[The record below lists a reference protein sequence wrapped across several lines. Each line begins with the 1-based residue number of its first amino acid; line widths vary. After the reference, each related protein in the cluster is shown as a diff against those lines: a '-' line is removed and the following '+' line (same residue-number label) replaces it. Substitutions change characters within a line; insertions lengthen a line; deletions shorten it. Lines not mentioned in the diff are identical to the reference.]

1 MTEEENV
8 SRKKRIPFVSART
21 LREGSVGLLL
31 LVGLGVLGIV
41 VLWLNRFTASN
52 KSYTAI
58 VEFDNAGGMQK
69 GAVVRYRG
77 VKVGR
82 INSIQPGPNNVEVEI
97 EISQTDLIIPKD
109 VSVEANQ
116 SGLIS
121 ESIIDITPKKSLPS
135 GATIAGPLDPNCDR
149 SLVVCNGSRLQ
160 GVIGIS
166 MDELIRTTSRLATA
180 YTKPEFYAN
189 VNNALKNTS
198 VAASQIAKLSEEI
211 VKLTKNSQQQ
221 LGDFAVAAKS
231 VSNAADKL
239 SISTS
244 QAVDKLG
251 NTASEFGTTAKNVS
265 LTVNQANQFLKNLDD
280 LVVSNRSSLVT
291 TLKDISATSGQL
303 RASVDKLSPTLDRL
317 TQGELINNLES
328 LSANAAQASV
338 NLRDASKTLNDP
350 NNLIVLQR
358 TLDSARVTFENAQK
372 ITADLDQLTGNP
384 SFRKNLEQ
392 LINGLSGLVSST
404 NQIEE
409 KVQFATTLE
418 SVKTSVNSTD
428 RTKKAIANQ
437 PEIKLQIPDMVLK
450 NVTKKPVSKPIS
462 DVKTPNEKSSQ
473 ENLLK
478 RLRKYRQE
486 SQGE

>member
-8 SRKKRIPFVSART
+8 SSPKRKIPFVSART

-41 VLWLNRFTASN
+41 VLWLNRFAASG

-58 VEFDNAGGMQK
+58 VEFANAGGMQK

-97 EISQTDLIIPKD
+97 EISQPELIIPKD
-109 VSVEANQ
+109 VTVEANQ

-121 ESIIDITPKKSLPS
+121 ESIIDITPKKPFPP
-135 GATIAGPLDPNCDR
+135 GMKVADPLDPSCDR
-149 SLVVCNGSRLQ
+149 NLVVCNGSRLK
-160 GVIGIS
+160 GAIGIS
-166 MDELIRTTSRLATA
+166 MDELIRTTSRLATV
-180 YTKPEFYAN
+180 YTEPRFYAN

-198 VAASQIAKLSEEI
+198 VAAAQIAKLSGEI
-211 VKLTKNSQQQ
+211 VKLTKNSQAQ
-221 LGDFAVAAKS
+221 LGDFATAAKS
-231 VSNAADKL
+231 VSNAADKI

-244 QAVDKLG
+244 QAVDRFG

-265 LTVNQANQFLKNLDD
+265 LTVNQANQLLKNLDD

-291 TLKDISATSGQL
+291 TLKDISAASSQL
-303 RASVDKLSPTLDRL
+303 RASVDQLSPTLNRL

-338 NLRDASKTLNDP
+338 NLRDASKTLSDP
-350 NNLIVLQR
+350 NNLLVLQK
-358 TLDSARVTFENAQK
+358 TLDSARVTFENTQK
-372 ITADLDQLTGNP
+372 ITADLDELTGNP

-392 LINGLSGLVSST
+392 LVNGLSGLVSSSK
-404 NQIEE
+404 QIEQ

-418 SVKTSVNSTD
+418 SVKTSVNSSTNKT
-428 RTKKAIANQ
+428 TKVGANQ
-437 PEIKLQIPDMVLK
+437 PEIKLQIPDTALK
-450 NVTKKPVSKPIS
+450 NVTKKYVPN
-462 DVKTPNEKSSQ
+462 VKTPEAKSSQ
-473 ENLLK
+473 ENLLE

-486 SQGE
+486 SQKD

>member
-1 MTEEENV
+1 MTEENV
-8 SRKKRIPFVSART
+8 SSRKKRIPFVSART
-21 LREGSVGLLL
+21 MREGSVGLLL
-31 LVGLGVLGIV
+31 LIGLGVLGIV
-41 VLWLNRFTASN
+41 VLWLNRFATSG

-58 VEFDNAGGMQK
+58 VEFANAGGMQK

-97 EISQTDLIIPKD
+97 EISQTELIIPKD
-109 VSVEANQ
+109 VTVEANQ

-121 ESIIDITPKKSLPS
+121 ESIIDITPNKNLPS
-135 GATIAGPLDPNCDR
+135 GVKVAGPLDPNCDR
-149 SLVVCNGSRLQ
+149 SLVVCNGSRLE

-166 MDELIRTTSRLATA
+166 MDELIRTTSRLATV
-180 YTKPEFYAN
+180 YTEPKFYAN

-211 VKLTKNSQQQ
+211 VKLTKNSQEQ

-231 VSNAADKL
+231 VSNAADNL
-239 SISTS
+239 SVSTS
-244 QAVDKLG
+244 KAVDKLG
-251 NTASEFGTTAKNVS
+251 NTAAEFSTTAKNVS
-265 LTVNQANQFLKNLDD
+265 LTVNQANKLLKNLDD

-291 TLKDISATSGQL
+291 ILQDISATSGQL
-303 RASVDKLSPTLDRL
+303 RASVDKLAPTLDRL

-338 NLRDASKTLNDP
+338 NLRNASNTLNDP
-350 NNLIVLQR
+350 NNLLVLQQ

-372 ITADLDQLTGNP
+372 ITADLDELTGDP
-384 SFRKNLEQ
+384 KFRKNLEQ
-392 LINGLSGLVSST
+392 LVNGLSGLVSST

-418 SVKTSVNSTD
+418 SVKTSVNSSTN
-428 RTKKAIANQ
+428 TKKAAANQ
-437 PEIKLQIPDMVLK
+437 PEIKLQIPNRVLK
-450 NVTKKPVSKPIS
+450 NVKKKPVSN
-462 DVKTPNEKSSQ
+462 VKTPQAKSSQ
-473 ENLLK
+473 ENLLE

-486 SQGE
+486 SQKD